1 MIPLLLILIPL
12 IGGLFNF
19 LLSSDR
25 AVRIWTLLVSFSS
38 LAIVVYQEYDGSAVQ
53 NAFHAEW
60 LSLLGSSF
68 SLQMDGASNLM
79 CLLST
84 LAYVLIIIATWKNDY
99 RSSGSFFALLL
110 LTQAGVNGVFLA
122 SDGLLFYFFWEL
134 ALIPVYF
141 LCSMWGGERRIQ
153 VTFKFFIYT
162 FFGSLL
168 MLAGLLYLS
177 AQAGSFSL
185 AALTELKLTSAQQ
198 SWLFWLFFI
207 AFAVKMP
214 VFPFHTWQ
222 PDTYEQSPTAVTMV
236 LSALMV
242 KMGLFAVIR
251 WLFPLLPG
259 GVLQFSPIV
268 IWMSIIGMLYAS
280 FIAMKQDDLKR
291 LIAYSSIAHI
301 GLINAALFAGNE
313 GGYNGVLIQMFSHGI
328 NVLGMWIVA
337 DIIEQKTGTRKIS
350 ELGGLAQTSPALTIL
365 LVIVAL
371 ANIALP
377 LTNAFI
383 GEFLMFNAL
392 FKASIWYAVVAGLSI
407 IFGAIY
413 TLRMIQHVFY
423 GDKSERTSSVTG
435 ISIGAAF
442 SLGMIAVLILLG
454 GLYPSLFFKIGA
466 DTVKQLM
473 NVLN

>member
-1 MIPLLLILIPL
+1 MTSLLLILIPL
-12 IGGLFNF
+12 AGGLINF
-19 LLSSDR
+19 FIKSDK
-25 AVRIWTLLVSFSS
+25 AVRIWTLFVSISS
-38 LAIVVYQEYDGSAVQ
+38 LFILLYQLFAGNSG
-53 NAFHAEW
+53 NTSFHADW
-60 LSLLGSSF
+60 LSLIGASF
-68 SLQMDGASNLM
+68 TLKMDGISALM
-79 CLLST
+79 CLLSA
-84 LAYVLIIIATWKNDY
+84 LAYILISISTWKNDY

-141 LCSMWGGERRIQ
+141 LCSIWGGEKRIA
-153 VTFKFFIYT
+153 VTFKFFIFT
-162 FFGSLL
+162 FLGSLL

-177 AQAGSFSL
+177 AQAGGDFSWS
-185 AALTELKLTSAQQ
+185 ALTSDNP
-198 SWLFWLFFI
+198 SYSRPPWLFWLFFV

-214 VFPFHTWQ
+214 IFPFHTWQ

-242 KMGLFAVIR
+242 KMGLFAVVR
-251 WLFPLLPG
+251 WLIPIFDGHKSALELFG
-259 GVLQFSPIV
+259 SIV
-268 IWMSIIGMLYAS
+268 IWLSIAGMLYAS

-301 GLINAALFAGNE
+301 GLINAALFAGKE
-313 GGYNGVLIQMFSHGI
+313 GGVDGAMIQMFSHGI

-337 DIIEQKTGTRKIS
+337 DIIEQRTGTRKIS
-350 ELGGLAQTSPALTIL
+350 ELGGLAQTAPVLTIT

-392 FKASIWYAVVAGLSI
+392 FKASIWYAVAAGFSI

-423 GDKSERTSSVTG
+423 GEKNENAERVTG
-435 ISIGAAF
+435 LSPGAAF
-442 SLGMIAVLILLG
+442 GLGIIVLLILLG
-454 GLYPSLFFKIGA
+454 GLYPSVFFKI
-466 DTVKQLM
+466 TEFL
-473 NVLN
+473 